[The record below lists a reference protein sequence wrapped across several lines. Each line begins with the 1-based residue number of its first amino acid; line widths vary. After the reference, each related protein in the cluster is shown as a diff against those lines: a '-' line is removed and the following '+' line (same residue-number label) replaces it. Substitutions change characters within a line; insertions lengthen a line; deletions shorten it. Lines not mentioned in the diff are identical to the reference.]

1 MANIRLY
8 NKNNTTYLFGQA
20 YSAGDLTASNPSGD
34 TITITRDS
42 DSKVLVKAV
51 PYTSIKDKNG
61 NNWGLNVSEALTALN
76 DYLGGDNPDQIVT
89 KNDKIT
95 ELTGVTASDFASKPG
110 YTVFV
115 GDTDGSLQTSDALVY
130 SVVNLGG
137 GLTSSSLVLG
147 NTFNTN
153 NNNITS
159 SSGQH
164 IKFFPGT
171 NGNVGIGT
179 NAPSEKLTVRSG
191 TIKIDDG
198 TNPYVFPTADGTNG
212 QVLTTNGSGAL
223 SFTSVAVSDTN
234 LGNSNITANDNRTYD
249 SNGNDLVFDPNGG
262 EWTVNDSTGL
272 PNLPEIQVGQGE
284 LYLRGTILDIQSGS
298 LVFTNSDIRLGDDL
312 NVQSHSIYTS
322 TNNADIQLTPNGT
335 GSVNLDGTI
344 KFKRFDAGATAPSAF
359 VGGMY
364 ANDNDELFF
373 GVTGA

>member
-1 MANIRLY
+1 MADIRIY

-20 YSAGDLTASNPSGD
+20 YSAGDLTATNPSGD
-34 TITITRDS
+34 TITISRDS

-51 PYTSIKDKNG
+51 PYTSIKDKDG
-61 NNWGLNVSEALTALN
+61 NDWGRNVSEALTALN
-76 DYLGGDNPDQIVT
+76 DYLGGDNPDEIVT
-89 KNDKIT
+89 KNNKIT
-95 ELTGVTASDFASKPG
+95 DLTGVTPSDFASKPG
-110 YTVFV
+110 FVVMV
-115 GDTDGSLQTSDALVY
+115 GDTDGSLKSSDSLVY
-130 SVVNLGG
+130 TVTQPPGG
-137 GLTSSSLVLG
+137 GFATRELVLG
-147 NTFNTN
+147 ETLNTN

-159 SSGQH
+159 YTNQH

-223 SFTSVAVSDTN
+223 SFTTVPN
-234 LGNSNITANDNRTYD
+234 LGNSDITADDNRTYD
-249 SNGNDLVFDPNGG
+249 QNGSDLRFDPNGG
-262 EWTVNDSTGL
+262 EWSVDDSTGL

-284 LYLRGTILDIQSGS
+284 VYLRGTTVDIQSGS

-312 NVQSHSIYTS
+312 NVQNYSIYTS
-322 TNNADIQLTPNGT
+322 TTDADIQLTPNGT
-335 GSVNLDGTI
+335 GSVNLDGTV
-344 KFKRFDAGATAPSAF
+344 KFKRFDAGATAPEAF
-359 VGGMY
+359 LGGMY
-364 ANDNDELFF
+364 ANDDDELFF